1 MRVSFRNWT
10 TKYSGHHGD
19 ENKNVNN
26 ALGLTNEQTT
36 RSMVIFI
43 PIIFNRSTT
52 LAKQKETQGLPPFRE
67 HFNELCSTSE
77 DLPLNNQRWNHH
89 RHYCDRLY
97 QHNLCYFPQLDQSI
111 LKSKERMG
119 RNHLHVRH
127 IATKGEG
134 ASVAHHDV
142 TLVVKKGGE
151 VQFVQIY

>member
-1 MRVSFRNWT
+1 
-10 TKYSGHHGD
+10 
-19 ENKNVNN
+19 
-26 ALGLTNEQTT
+26 
-36 RSMVIFI
+36 MVIFI

-77 DLPLNNQRWNHH
+77 DLPLYNQRWNHH

-119 RNHLHVRH
+119 RNHLDVRH